1 MTVSRANISPVSKTV
16 ITNGISARME
26 QMWALVLPECQFQLI
41 LMPRPSYYVKF
52 KDQFLDVMMG
62 VRCQR
67 SFPHSR
73 TALPEIQIKYLNLSF
88 FCLPCSHQES
98 WLPAAAAMWEELS
111 TSRGCPRPAKAEQP
125 PSLSLCLSLSLS
137 PPPAPSPPPIWGRED
152 DYHQPAVLQC
162 PDDHLPPAVHCRS
175 VKFSVC
181 LSVSLPVWSAQDIFF
196 NNRSQQTIIQ
206 EFQAC

>member
-1 MTVSRANISPVSKTV
+1 MSWWAYAAKEAFHTAGRHFQKSKSNILIFPFSACLVPIRSRDSQQQQPCERSCRQAED
-16 ITNGISARME
+16 AH
-26 QMWALVLPECQFQLI
+26 AQLKQ
-41 LMPRPSYYVKF
+41 S
-52 KDQFLDVMMG
+52 
-62 VRCQR
+62 
-67 SFPHSR
+67 
-73 TALPEIQIKYLNLSF
+73 N
-88 FCLPCSHQES
+88 
-98 WLPAAAAMWEELS
+98 
-111 TSRGCPRPAKAEQP
+111 P
-125 PSLSLCLSLSLS
+125 PLSLCLSLSLSLS